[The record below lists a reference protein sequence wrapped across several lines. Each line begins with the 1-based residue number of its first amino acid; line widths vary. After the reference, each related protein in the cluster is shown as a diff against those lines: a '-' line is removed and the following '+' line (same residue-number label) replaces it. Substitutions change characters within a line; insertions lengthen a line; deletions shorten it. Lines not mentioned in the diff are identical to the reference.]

1 LPKAAGFSVRII
13 APMEFR
19 VEQIVLRQGVTVQEA
34 RKLIRESDADRKAFI
49 KTFFHHDVAEPHLH
63 DLVINIKQVTPDF
76 AVQLICDSVDFWLKR
91 SGFQPGHRKAAP
103 PFLR

>member
-34 RKLIRESDADRKAFI
+34 KKLIQDSDADRKAFI
-49 KTFFHHDVAEPHLH
+49 KTFFHQDVADPHLH
-63 DLVINIKQVTPDF
+63 DIVINIKQVTPDF
-76 AVQLICDSVDFWLKR
+76 AVQLICDAVAFWLQR
-91 SGFQPGHRKAAP
+91 SGFQRGHGNMAP
-103 PFLR
+103 SY